1 MQWSD
6 VVASPKRKVLRQFAG
21 LWLLFFVALASW
33 RVWRGQVDFQAEMLL
48 LVGIGIGTLGLW
60 RPAAIRFIYTGWMIA
75 AFPIGWTVSR
85 LMVAAMFYLVFTPVA
100 CIFRLMRRD
109 ALHLRRENVDSYWTP
124 KERPVSVN
132 DYFRQS

>member
-6 VVASPKRKVLRQFAG
+6 VVASPKRKVLRQFAA
-21 LWLLFFVALASW
+21 LWLLFFVALASR

-85 LMVAAMFYLVFTPVA
+85 LMVAALFYLVFTPVA